1 MPEGPQVARHAR
13 MQGERLIGRRLRADS
28 PNGRS
33 DDVAVLVDGL
43 ELVGIEA
50 VGKHLLYDFGD
61 ERWLHVHLGRF
72 GKFVAG
78 DMPLREPQGVLRF
91 RLFTDEVWYEL
102 RGAIAVEMYDAEARE
117 RLMGRI
123 GPNPLDRDAD
133 PLAAYAK
140 LAASRAPIGTLMMD
154 QSVVGGIGNIY
165 RSEVLFLNR
174 VHPRTPSHLVP
185 KKTWLAMWRDLERVM
200 ADGAKIGKIVTTWPK
215 DREHPKGA
223 IRAGE
228 RFYVYHR
235 TGLPCRHCGTLIVT
249 ATLANRSMFWCPD
262 DQIEIRADEPDVTK
276 RLGAKKKPSVAKAPA
291 TGRVTAPKAPAK
303 LPAKKLAARASAA
316 SKISKRAPLGG

>member
-174 VHPRTPSHLVP
+174 VHPYAESSRSQEDVARNVARSRTRDGRRREDREDRYDVAERSRASQGCGTRGRALLRVPPDRIAVSALRRAHRDGDAGESQHVLVP
-185 KKTWLAMWRDLERVM
+185 GRPDRDS
-200 ADGAKIGKIVTTWPK
+200 
-215 DREHPKGA
+215 
-223 IRAGE
+223 
-228 RFYVYHR
+228 
-235 TGLPCRHCGTLIVT
+235 CG
-249 ATLANRSMFWCPD
+249 
-262 DQIEIRADEPDVTK
+262 
-276 RLGAKKKPSVAKAPA
+276 
-291 TGRVTAPKAPAK
+291 
-303 LPAKKLAARASAA
+303 
-316 SKISKRAPLGG
+316 